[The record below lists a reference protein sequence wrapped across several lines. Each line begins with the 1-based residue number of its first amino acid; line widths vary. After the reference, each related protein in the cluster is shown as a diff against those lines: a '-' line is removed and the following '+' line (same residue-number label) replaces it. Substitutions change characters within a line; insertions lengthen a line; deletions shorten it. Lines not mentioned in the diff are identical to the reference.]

1 MNNNKEKEVSVE
13 TIKQITSVEELQ
25 NTILNLNYT
34 LKLKQDKIAKLE
46 KEKMELENEIV
57 ELKSKMYDIM
67 VETRKISEITSC

>member
-1 MNNNKEKEVSVE
+1 MSSNKEVSVE

-46 KEKMELENEIV
+46 KEKIQLENEVV

-67 VETRKISEITSC
+67 VQTKKISQITNC